1 MGFGMSAVTSG
12 PRLGL
17 TMMSFAREIYLSVWD
32 LEECLRQAGHLG
44 PGTALELTGAQSLPG
59 YPALLPEVERTV
71 RRGIDAYGLVPA
83 CYDAYTERG
92 RRYGRTAN
100 LAETAELIQSELA
113 IAHRL
118 GFPMLRLNDAAPD
131 LLAAILPTAER
142 LGIRVVIE
150 LHAKPIRHP
159 DSARL
164 AEYFDAV
171 QSPCLGFLQDLGA
184 MMQAVPRSYLQ
195 WGRRSGRPAVIV
207 EAVEQG
213 WNAAVPLP
221 DTLQDVSHLGGSDA
235 DRDWAYAA
243 YVMFHRNP
251 VADLEL
257 VMPFLAH
264 VHGKFFGID
273 ACRRRAG
280 HRLPRRRGRAA
291 ARGLWGRHLQR
302 VHQLGAGRCT
312 RFVRPGCGAPPH
324 AQDPVGGGW
333 RRGAEDRMSGLGC
346 WHVYRRCLYRLSE
359 MSSSRH
365 AGPRRYW
372 WYWSKL
378 SLKTTEDNAS

>member
-32 LEECLRQAGHLG
+32 LDECLRQAGRLG

-59 YPALLPEVERTV
+59 YPALLPDVERTV
-71 RRGIDAYGLVPA
+71 RRGIDTYGLLPA

-195 WGRRSGRPAVIV
+195 WGRRSGRPAAIV

-221 DTLQDVSHLGGSDA
+221 DTLQDVSRLGGSDA

-273 ACRRRAG
+273 AA
-280 HRLPRRRGRAA
+280 
-291 ARGLWGRHLQR
+291 
-302 VHQLGAGRCT
+302 
-312 RFVRPGCGAPPH
+312 
-324 AQDPVGGGW
+324 
-333 RRGAEDRMSGLGC
+333 GAEPAIDYPAVVAALRRKGYGGVISSEYISWAPAGALDSFDQVAAHHRMLRTM
-346 WHVYRRCLYRLSE
+346 WE
-359 MSSSRH
+359 A
-365 AGPRRYW
+365 AGAEEPR
-372 WYWSKL
+372 
-378 SLKTTEDNAS
+378 TG